1 MNKNKSKSNII
12 LGALAVCGL
21 FALAYA
27 VVRTIVDIVALV
39 ERLVQKRR
47 ESLEY
52 ADEEKILQMHREA
65 LAQTN

>member
-12 LGALAVCGL
+12 LGALAVCRL